1 MPVSYSHK
9 KHRDARLH
17 AAWDALPDS
26 HFDGLGVPRAA
37 AKATLAAMQ
46 GRLVLPGDDSY
57 DQDRLLFNPL
67 FNDYPVAIA
76 FCATEADVTVVLA
89 FARGLDLGFTVRS
102 GGHCTAGFSSGSGV
116 LLDVSALTS
125 LVIDPL
131 GLVATV
137 GCGVKFGA
145 FFQTLDAYGLHVPGG
160 ECPDVCVG
168 GYVQGGGYGFTSVS
182 FGMNCD
188 NVLALRVMLADGA
201 IVTASNAHNADL
213 FWAMRGGTGGNF
225 GVLLAV
231 LYRLRPLGSVW
242 GWAIA
247 WPLDSLSGIAEASQ
261 ALMLLQANYMRA
273 SICGADMTIQV
284 SLCWQNWIDP
294 TAPQPPPNTP
304 LRPYLMARGLYLGD
318 PAQGQALIR
327 PLAAL
332 PGAILQW
339 MQSASFLKMN
349 DMLLNYPQGMP
360 PIDVMPFED
369 KFSRYVSRDLTSAEW
384 TQMLGYFAAAP
395 ANSAY
400 GYLEF
405 YGGAINSADPWLNA
419 FSHRSCAFNLVMDV
433 FWYENVDRKA
443 REDFLLGWNKM
454 VSAYWDGE
462 IYQNYC
468 NIVVPDYAANYWGP
482 AYSLLQ
488 AIKAKYDPETAFAFR
503 QQVEPP
509 PPGQVPTGPA
519 SLLAALAR
527 PIDYGAAAWSG

>member
-294 TAPQPPPNTP
+294 TAP
-304 LRPYLMARGLYLGD
+304 
-318 PAQGQALIR
+318 
-327 PLAAL
+327 
-332 PGAILQW
+332 
-339 MQSASFLKMN
+339 
-349 DMLLNYPQGMP
+349 
-360 PIDVMPFED
+360 
-369 KFSRYVSRDLTSAEW
+369 
-384 TQMLGYFAAAP
+384 
-395 ANSAY
+395 
-400 GYLEF
+400 
-405 YGGAINSADPWLNA
+405 
-419 FSHRSCAFNLVMDV
+419 
-433 FWYENVDRKA
+433 
-443 REDFLLGWNKM
+443 
-454 VSAYWDGE
+454 
-462 IYQNYC
+462 
-468 NIVVPDYAANYWGP
+468 
-482 AYSLLQ
+482 
-488 AIKAKYDPETAFAFR
+488 
-503 QQVEPP
+503 
-509 PPGQVPTGPA
+509 
-519 SLLAALAR
+519 
-527 PIDYGAAAWSG
+527 